1 MSKNKN
7 IPGWRKFLAPFLIV
21 LSSIL
26 FVVLIG
32 QFAVNGI
39 RKAIYKA
46 EYGEEVQLKDLA
58 KKDTE
63 QKDKEKNEYAD
74 ASSIKDENVTTEK
87 KNSEDKI
94 TDDINTEDITIS
106 ESSEKSE
113 DSEQKESSTEA
124 SSEDA
129 PPGAEFSENDVM
141 KMCMMISGAPQGE
154 IEESN
159 NGTLTIRVYETV
171 DDGDGN
177 SHEATWNRYTI
188 DHNSLTG
195 MDMLD
200 NPVDLTKRTSEYKQR
215 KQASKFSTKELPKV
229 EDFLWYRDDVAI
241 NGIPADATQI
251 KGRFR
256 TVGSWKMLLITDP
269 EFKFDSNSWSLMNAD
284 IQITG
289 KDVTMS
295 LDWNTM
301 LISDTDEV
309 IDESSQPNSIFEGKW
324 NDDNTVSLMGPGSIE
339 MTDFY
344 KIDNTEYA
352 IGSMI
357 WPDGVPAT
365 VVLVRTYEK

>member
-7 IPGWRKFLAPFLIV
+7 IPRWRKFLAPFLII

-26 FVVLIG
+26 LVVLVG
-32 QFAVNGI
+32 QFAVNGL

-46 EYGEEVQLKDLA
+46 EYGEEVQLKDLE

-63 QKDKEKNEYAD
+63 QKESA
-74 ASSIKDENVTTEK
+74 KDEFADESSKKDEDAITEK
-87 KNSEDKI
+87 KNSEDI
-94 TDDINTEDITIS
+94 
-106 ESSEKSE
+106 KSE
-113 DSEQKESSTEA
+113 DKTTSELTEESTDSEQKEDNTEA
-124 SSEDA
+124 ATEDA
-129 PPGAEFSENDVM
+129 SPGAEFSENDVV

-159 NGTLTIRVYETV
+159 NGTLTIHVYETV

-177 SHEATWNRYTI
+177 SHIATWNRYTI

-195 MDMLD
+195 VDMLD
-200 NPVDLTKRTSEYKQR
+200 NPVDLTKRVSEYNQR
-215 KQASKFSTKELPKV
+215 KQAAQFSTKELPKV

-241 NGIPADATQI
+241 NGIPTDVPQI
-251 KGRFR
+251 IGRFR

-269 EFKFDSNSWSLMNAD
+269 EFKFDSNSWRLMNAD

-289 KDVTMS
+289 KNVTMT
-295 LDWNTM
+295 LDWDTV

-309 IDESSQPNSIFEGKW
+309 IDESSQPNSVFEGTW
-324 NDDNTVSLMGPGSIE
+324 NDDSTVSLTGSGSIE
-339 MTDFY
+339 MTMFY

-352 IGSMI
+352 VGTMI